1 MARHDQ
7 YDAHRRETQFA
18 YSREEQLERSVDRLT
33 QDNASL
39 RDEVAI
45 LRAVLEKARIT
56 EQERAVHKALG
67 EVWNQF
73 SALPVEHQQDAA
85 EFCHHVHILQ
95 RMVSAR
101 AGRRQIRAA
110 DKAEFDEGFCDG
122 RR

>member
-1 MARHDQ
+1 MRDPLHP
-7 YDAHRRETQFA
+7 TQFA
-18 YSREEQLERSVDRLT
+18 MTREEQLERSVDRLT
-33 QDNASL
+33 QDNDTL
-39 RDEVAI
+39 RDANRRLGDA
-45 LRAVLEKARIT
+45 LRKAQIT
-56 EQERAVHKALG
+56 EQERSVHKALG

-85 EFCHHVHILQ
+85 EFCHHIHILQ

-110 DKAEFDEGFCDG
+110 DKADFDEGFCDG

>member
-1 MARHDQ
+1 MRDPLIPTQ
-7 YDAHRRETQFA
+7 YAMI
-18 YSREEQLERSVDRLT
+18 REEQLEQAIQKLER
-33 QDNASL
+33 DNDA
-39 RDEVAI
+39 
-45 LRAVLEKARIT
+45 LRAENKFVRETLQIARIT

-85 EFCHHVHILQ
+85 EFCHHIHILQ

-101 AGRRQIRAA
+101 AGRRQIRAS
-110 DKAEFDEGFCDG
+110 DKAEFDAGFCDG

>member
-1 MARHDQ
+1 MRDPLLPTQ
-7 YDAHRRETQFA
+7 YAMT
-18 YSREEQLERSVDRLT
+18 REEQLEQTIQRLAR
-33 QDNASL
+33 DNDA
-39 RDEVAI
+39 
-45 LRAVLEKARIT
+45 LRAAVRANGDALDKARIT

-73 SALPVEHQQDAA
+73 SALPVEHQQDAS
-85 EFCHHVHILQ
+85 EFCHHIHILQ

-110 DKAEFDEGFCDG
+110 DKEDFDKGFCDG